1 MSIILV
7 TGCNRGIGLEL
18 VRQLQER
25 GDTLIAVCREASEA
39 LEASGARIIEG
50 IDVADGEAVQQLR
63 EAIGDEPI
71 DVLINN
77 AGILRRDAF
86 GSLDYEEM
94 LEQYRVNTLGPLRVT
109 EALAGNLREG
119 SKVAIVT
126 SRVGSIEDNGS
137 GGNWGYRASKTAVNM
152 IGKNLVHELTPL
164 GIAVALL
171 HPGLVATDMTNK
183 TGIPPAESASGLIDR
198 IDELNLDNTGTF
210 WHAEGYVLPW

>member
-1 MSIILV
+1 MSTILV

-25 GDTLIAVCREASEA
+25 GDTLIAVCREASA
-39 LEASGARIIEG
+39 GLEASGARIIEG

-126 SRVGSIEDNGS
+126 SRVGSPLPCCTRGS
-137 GGNWGYRASKTAVNM
+137 WRP
-152 IGKNLVHELTPL
+152 I
-164 GIAVALL
+164 
-171 HPGLVATDMTNK
+171 
-183 TGIPPAESASGLIDR
+183 
-198 IDELNLDNTGTF
+198 
-210 WHAEGYVLPW
+210 